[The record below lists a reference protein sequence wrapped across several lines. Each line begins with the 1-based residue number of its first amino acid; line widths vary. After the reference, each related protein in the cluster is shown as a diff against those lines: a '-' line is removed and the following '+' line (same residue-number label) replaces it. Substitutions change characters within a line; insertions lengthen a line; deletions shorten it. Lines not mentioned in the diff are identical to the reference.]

1 MNLQPLYEV
10 QERLEHAAIAGTG
23 LLDEDFRLK
32 RAWAALA
39 PLAAASP
46 ERIAFLQGARA
57 LYYEE
62 TMELMSQAVAV
73 GISKILPGGDRNGE

>member
-1 MNLQPLYEV
+1 LLSLLAFYAARGVPLD
-10 QERLEHAAIAGTG
+10 A
-23 LLDEDFRLK
+23 
-32 RAWAALA
+32 
-39 PLAAASP
+39 LAAASP

-62 TMELMSQAVAV
+62 TVELMSQAVAV

>member
-1 MNLQPLYEV
+1 MLSCLAFYAARVVPLY
-10 QERLEHAAIAGTG
+10 A
-23 LLDEDFRLK
+23 
-32 RAWAALA
+32 
-39 PLAAASP
+39 LAAASP

-62 TMELMSQAVAV
+62 TVELMSQAVAV